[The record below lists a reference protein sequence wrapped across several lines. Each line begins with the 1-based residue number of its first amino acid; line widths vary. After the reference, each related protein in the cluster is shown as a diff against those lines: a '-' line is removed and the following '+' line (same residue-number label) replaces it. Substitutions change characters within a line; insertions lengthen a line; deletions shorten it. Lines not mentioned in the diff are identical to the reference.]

1 MTRYRQTDR
10 RTDRQTSA
18 PFHDMATHSGPHN
31 KFQRVQSCLARVELQ
46 HNYDSATS
54 LLSELHWLP
63 VNKQINFKITTL
75 VYQSLAFG
83 QPTYLS
89 SVLTPH
95 QPQWSLRSVNQN
107 LLSVPRCNS
116 SFGQRTFPTVA
127 LESETTYH
135 CNASLVYW
143 HIWPNVLRNW
153 SIYHTRSSW
162 SKEQSFDQMHS
173 TFGQTRHIVPG
184 PTEQLLCYSVDY

>member
-1 MTRYRQTDR
+1 MSWWIFQYRKALALQSTVL
-10 RTDRQTSA
+10 QLNLPSSSSLQLGKI
-18 PFHDMATHSGPHN
+18 AT
-31 KFQRVQSCLARVELQ
+31 LA
-46 HNYDSATS
+46 
-54 LLSELHWLP
+54 
-63 VNKQINFKITTL
+63 
-75 VYQSLAFG
+75 YQSLAFG

-135 CNASLVYW
+135 CNARLVYW

-173 TFGQTRHIVPG
+173 TFGQTVHIVPG